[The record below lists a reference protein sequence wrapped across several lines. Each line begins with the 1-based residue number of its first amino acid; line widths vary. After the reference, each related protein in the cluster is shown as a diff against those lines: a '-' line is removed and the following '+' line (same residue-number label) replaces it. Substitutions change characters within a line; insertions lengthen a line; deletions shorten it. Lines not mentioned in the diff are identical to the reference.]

1 MDTLHTLVYVS
12 HATAEQT
19 EAEVERLLLDSRRNN
34 ARDGITGVLLH
45 RDGSFMQCLEGAE
58 AAVRRTFARI
68 QADHRH
74 DGVIVL
80 LDEPIDARSFPDW
93 TMGHLQ
99 PTRSELLAL
108 STEGWRETAGDTR
121 RVSRGLAALR
131 SFADRSRTR
140 L

>member
-12 HATAEQT
+12 HATVEQT
-19 EAEVERLLLDSRRNN
+19 EAEIERLLLDSRRNN

-45 RDGSFMQCLEGAE
+45 RDGSFMQCLEGTAD
-58 AAVRRTFARI
+58 AVRETFARI
-68 QADHRH
+68 QADRRH
-74 DGVIVL
+74 GGVLVL
-80 LDEPIDARSFPDW
+80 LDEPIAERSFPDW

-108 STEGWRETAGDTR
+108 ATEGWRETAGDAR
-121 RVSRGLAALR
+121 RASRGLAAMR
-131 SFADRSRTR
+131 SFADRSRRR

>member
-19 EAEVERLLLDSRRNN
+19 ETAVERLLLDARANN

-45 RDGSFMQCLEGAE
+45 RDGSFMQCLEGTE
-58 AAVRRTFARI
+58 AAVHRTFARI
-68 QADHRH
+68 QADPRH

-80 LDEPIDARSFPDW
+80 LDEPIPERSFPDW

-99 PTRSELLAL
+99 PTRSELLSL
-108 STEGWRETAGDTR
+108 STAEWRERARDAQR
-121 RVSRGLAALR
+121 ASRGLVALR
-131 SFADRSRTR
+131 SFADRSRGR